1 MRTRLRL
8 DLTALC
14 YGALAAPLVGQGAW
28 VAPQPPC
35 ELNAGH
41 FKVTGGL
48 LYLKTAAEKPTQRDQ
63 QLAQA
68 RRVLTEA
75 IVQNAQE
82 KNAAAW
88 YYLGRYYFEVN
99 DAAGADS
106 AFARA
111 VALAPQ
117 CRQDVASYRQR
128 LWATTLNAGLAAWQ
142 AGKEDAATALFR
154 LAAQLEPANPKA
166 FVALA
171 GLFAGKDNYDS
182 ALVYYRRTAEAAG
195 NDTAFAKDRKEAL
208 ANAAR
213 MLVGR
218 ALNDPAAQH
227 YGRLRASVDSID
239 RALENDSTTL
249 ARMVASAQSRK
260 ARARRLAPAD
270 QQTFTRDSAARTQA
284 VAQARAMRASLQQQ
298 MAGDSS
304 QLQTAFAPAIQA
316 LRDYLAAYPG
326 DAQAATSLATLYAQS
341 GRGNAAAQV
350 FDSVAA
356 HGQGLDPEE
365 LFTAG
370 QRLMSQGLF
379 RAGTRALAVALTQN
393 PYRRDALYS
402 LGVGYYQLRDS
413 TRLLDVAPRLVQLD
427 PLNRSSLKLLAA
439 AWDLRGK
446 HDSTLKYLA
455 QADSLLAVEV
465 TVSSFVPDSSGAA
478 ITLLATNLKPVPSKP
493 FRLTVE
499 FLDPAG
505 KIVASETR
513 DVPAIPPQQ
522 NQQIDLKASGK
533 GIASWRY
540 RPS

>member
-142 AGKEDAATALFR
+142 AGKEDSATALFR

-171 GLFAGKDNYDS
+171 GLYAGKDNYDS
-182 ALVYYRRTAEAAG
+182 ALVYYRRTAQTAG
-195 NDTAFAKDRKEAL
+195 NDTAFAKDRKDAL
-208 ANAAR
+208 GNAVR
-213 MLVGR
+213 ILVGR
-218 ALNDPAAQH
+218 AQSDPAALG
-227 YGRLRASVDSID
+227 YARLRASVDSIE
-239 RALENDSTTL
+239 RGFETDSTAL
-249 ARMVASAQSRK
+249 ARMIASSQSRK
-260 ARARRLAPAD
+260 ARGRRLTPAD
-270 QQTFTRDSAARTQA
+270 QQTFMRDSTTRAQA
-284 VAQARAMRASLQQQ
+284 VAQARVARATLLQQ
-298 MAGDSS
+298 MAADSGK
-304 QLQTAFAPAIQA
+304 LKAAFAPAIEA
-316 LRDYLAAYPG
+316 LRDYL
-326 DAQAATSLATLYAQS
+326 
-341 GRGNAAAQV
+341 
-350 FDSVAA
+350 
-356 HGQGLDPEE
+356 
-365 LFTAG
+365 
-370 QRLMSQGLF
+370 
-379 RAGTRALAVALTQN
+379 
-393 PYRRDALYS
+393 
-402 LGVGYYQLRDS
+402 
-413 TRLLDVAPRLVQLD
+413 
-427 PLNRSSLKLLAA
+427 
-439 AWDLRGK
+439 
-446 HDSTLKYLA
+446 
-455 QADSLLAVEV
+455 
-465 TVSSFVPDSSGAA
+465 
-478 ITLLATNLKPVPSKP
+478 
-493 FRLTVE
+493 
-499 FLDPAG
+499 
-505 KIVASETR
+505 
-513 DVPAIPPQQ
+513 
-522 NQQIDLKASGK
+522 
-533 GIASWRY
+533 
-540 RPS
+540 